1 MSPRRSQAQGVAD
14 EETPLL
20 RSEDA
25 PRKPTPLP
33 MTQLCV
39 LLLLLLSEP
48 ITSLSINPYINQVCL
63 ICFSAYVF
71 SVTLAL
77 ARQRTF
83 NR

>member
-1 MSPRRSQAQGVAD
+1 MSPRSQTQGAAD

-20 RSEDA
+20 HNEGT

-48 ITSLSINPYINQVCL
+48 ITSLSINPYINQVRL
-63 ICFSAYVF
+63 ICFSVYVF
-71 SVTLAL
+71 SVTFAL

-83 NR
+83 NH